1 MAVITDCTN
10 RRAHRH
16 TLPELRPLD
25 AYADT
30 IPRNLITK
38 WIDLHEQ
45 PDARKQYRAATKNT
59 AAVGDLFAFVRSYRP
74 IPLPVPSAA
83 SFRATAARLAPM
95 YEVYEARTAAA
106 NLVLEADELEV
117 AHQLGMPVG
126 ALRDQHWHATIDA
139 HTVAEKRQ
147 TLAGLRAGLLTGG
160 SLELAIRRWG
170 TTAWEDLAT
179 FREPDA
185 PQHTRPRNRNGA
197 PYYRR
202 FPRSGEENETLTI
215 GWPLTPST
223 PDRSG
228 SPATTTA

>member
-74 IPLPVPSAA
+74 IPVPRAA
-83 SFRATAARLAPM
+83 SFRVTMARLAPM
-95 YEVYEARTAAA
+95 FKVHEARTAAA
-106 NLVLEADELEV
+106 NLALEADELEV
-117 AHQLGMPVG
+117 AQQLGITAAV
-126 ALRDQHWHATIDA
+126 LRDQHWHATSDA
-139 HTVAEKRQ
+139 RTQAEKRQ
-147 TLAGLRAGLLTGG
+147 TLAQLRAGLLTGG
-160 SLELAIRRWG
+160 SLELAIGRWG

-185 PQHTRPRNRNGA
+185 PERVRPRNRHGV
-197 PYYRR
+197 PDYRR
-202 FPRSGEENETLTI
+202 FPGSGEENETLTI
-215 GWPLTPST
+215 GWPLTPTTS
-223 PDRSG
+223 DRPNL
-228 SPATTTA
+228 PATTTR